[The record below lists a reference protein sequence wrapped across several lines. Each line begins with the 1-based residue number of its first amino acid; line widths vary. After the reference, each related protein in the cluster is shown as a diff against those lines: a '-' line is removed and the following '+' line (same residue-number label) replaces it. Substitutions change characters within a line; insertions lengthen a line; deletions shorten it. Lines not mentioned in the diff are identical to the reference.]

1 MWRNTKRHLLVSLAG
16 ALIFTLICGSG
27 ILMSLDQMLADAL
40 YQSPETVSGDIVI
53 IGIDDRSQA
62 KFGRYTNW
70 DRNIMAQ
77 ALEVLASDP
86 QKKPAVVAI
95 DTLYTEKSDQ
105 PEADNHLAEAASN
118 LYVITA
124 SMVRY
129 DYNIVQN
136 ADDSN
141 AFYSSYSA
149 VSYHPPY
156 DLLRQVAREGHINA
170 VSDKDGYMRH
180 ALLFVSPR
188 KDVKVYSMAYLTA
201 SAYAQKKNIHITMP
215 PADSQGHFYIP
226 YKAKPGGFYDGISI
240 LDLIDGEVPADYYAG
255 KIVLIGPY
263 SVGLGDLFSTPID
276 HGTQMYGV
284 EIQANVIESILTGNY
299 KREVKDTP
307 QLGILFVLTFGV
319 LFLALCWPFLLS
331 AALCISLA
339 VANAFVCRGFYT
351 LGYVLHPLWFSG
363 AMAVT
368 FILMILA
375 HFYSSLLQRQRVT
388 STLERYVAPNIVK
401 ELMKEGAD
409 SWGLGGKLCDI
420 AVLFVDIRGFTTMSE
435 KKQPE
440 EIVAI
445 LNRYLTMTSNCIEQN
460 EGTLDKFIGDAT
472 MAFWGAPLPQE
483 NAVYLAAK
491 TALEIVEGA
500 KKLSEELVK
509 EGQEELR
516 VGVGVHYGPAVVG
529 NMGSEKHMDYTAVGD
544 TVNTASRLESNAPGN
559 VIYISR
565 AVAEKL
571 GDKARI
577 ERLAHPL
584 KLKGKADD
592 FEVDILLSLDG
603 E

>member
-1 MWRNTKRHLLVSLAG
+1 MWKNTKRHLLVSLAG
-16 ALIFTLICGSG
+16 ALLFTLICGSG
-27 ILMSLDQMLADAL
+27 LLASLDLRLADAL

-53 IGIDDRSQA
+53 IGIDDRAQNQ
-62 KFGRYTNW
+62 FGPYNNRW
-70 DRNIMAQ
+70 DRHIIAQ

-86 QKKPAVVAI
+86 DKKPAVVAI
-95 DTLYTEKSDQ
+95 DALFTEKTTS
-105 PEADNHLAEAASN
+105 EADNHLADAASK
-118 LYVITA
+118 LYVVTA
-124 SMVRY
+124 SNMTSDIVRSG
-129 DYNIVQN
+129 DENN
-136 ADDSN
+136 NFNTS
-141 AFYSSYSA
+141 YSS
-149 VSYHPPY
+149 VTYHPPY
-156 DLLRQVAREGHINA
+156 DLIRQVAREGHINA
-170 VSDKDGYMRH
+170 TLDEDGFMRH
-180 ALLFVSPR
+180 ALLFVTPR

-201 SAYAQKKNIHITMP
+201 SAYAQKKNIPVTMP
-215 PADSQGHFYIP
+215 PVDKAGRFYIP
-226 YKAKPGGFYDGISI
+226 YKAKPYGYYDGVSI
-240 LDLIDGEVPADYYAG
+240 LDLIKGEVPADYYAG

-263 SVGLGDLFSTPID
+263 SVGLGDQYPTPID
-276 HGTQMYGV
+276 HSNQMFGV

-299 KREVKDTP
+299 KREVPKLL
-307 QLGILFVLTFGV
+307 QLGIVFALTFAV
-319 LFLALCWPFLLS
+319 LFLALCWPFLIS
-331 AALCISLA
+331 AALCIILA
-339 VANAFVCRGFYT
+339 VADIFVCRGLYT
-351 LGYVLHPLWFSG
+351 MGYVLHPLWFSG
-363 AMAVT
+363 AMAVI
-368 FILMILA
+368 FILMIIA
-375 HFYSSLLQRQRVT
+375 HYYSTLKQRQHVT

-491 TALEIVEGA
+491 TALDIVEGA

-509 EGQEELR
+509 EGKEELR
-516 VGVGVHYGPAVVG
+516 VGVGVHFGPAVVG